1 MRNEYAMIGKFYQLI
16 VIIVMNSD
24 SSLRSLS
31 QTVADTIRQMIT
43 QGILM
48 PTERLSE
55 AALSHQLNV
64 SRNTLR
70 ESFRLLTQEGILVHQ
85 PNRGVCVAL
94 PDITAIID
102 IYRIRRL
109 IEVDAIKNTY
119 PMHPALSKMQEA
131 VHHARESSKQHDWQR
146 VGTANIEFHAAIVSL
161 ANSERLN
168 KWYQTMAAELR
179 LVFSHMNNPQQLHA
193 PYIEQN
199 AQLLL
204 MLQAGQLEQA
214 ALTMDEYLQISERT
228 VLAVYTRQ
236 KSA

>member
-1 MRNEYAMIGKFYQLI
+1 MINLFYSLI
-16 VIIVMNSD
+16 VIVVMNSD

-31 QTVADTIRQMIT
+31 QKIADTIRQMII
-43 QGILM
+43 QGVLN
-48 PTERLSE
+48 PSERLSE

-70 ESFRLLTQEGILVHQ
+70 ESFRLLTQEGILDHQ

-109 IEVDAIKNTY
+109 IEVDAIRNTY
-119 PMHPALSKMQEA
+119 PMHPALIQMQEA
-131 VHHARESSKQHDWQR
+131 VKHARHSSQKNDWR
-146 VGTANIEFHAAIVSL
+146 SVGTANIEFHAAIVSL

-179 LVFSHMNNPQQLHA
+179 LVFSYMNNPQQLHA

-199 AQLLL
+199 AQLF
-204 MLQAGQLEQA
+204 MMIQSNQLEQA
-214 ALTMDEYLQISERT
+214 ATAMDEYLCISEKT
-228 VLAVYTRQ
+228 VLAVYSHQ